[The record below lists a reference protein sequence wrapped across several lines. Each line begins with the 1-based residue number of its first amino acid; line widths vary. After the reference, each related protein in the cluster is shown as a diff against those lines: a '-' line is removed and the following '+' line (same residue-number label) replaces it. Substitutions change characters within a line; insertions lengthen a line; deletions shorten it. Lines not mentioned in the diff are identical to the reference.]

1 MKEAIIIFT
10 LLILNACSPKSS
22 NIKSTNTSKMTEM
35 NFYDMSINSVLGDK
49 TIKLS
54 DYKGKK
60 ILCVNVASECGFT
73 PQYKELQ
80 QLADEYKDKLVVIG
94 FPCNQFGGQEPGSG
108 TEIKAFCEKNYGVTF
123 LITEKIDV
131 KGENQHPI
139 YQWLTHKSA
148 NKLEDYSVKWNFG
161 KFLISE
167 NGQLLDYFS
176 SMTKPMSEEIVT
188 HLK

>member
-22 NIKSTNTSKMTEM
+22 NIKSTNTSTMTEM

-80 QLADEYKDKLVVIG
+80 QLADEYKDKIVVIG

-131 KGENQHPI
+131 KGDNQHPI
-139 YQWLTHKSA
+139 YKWLTNKSS
-148 NKLEDYSVKWNFG
+148 NGIDDCTVRWNFG

-167 NGQLLDYFS
+167 KGDLLGYYPS
-176 SMTKPMSEEIVT
+176 GTKPMSEEIIS